1 MAVPILN
8 RKELIDISARE
19 EIMKA
24 TANQI
29 IKDFAEFGFDIS
41 FSGETANFHEELFS
55 QMELHVSNLITN
67 HYSKFL
73 AFLYRID
80 ISNKEIA
87 LYENEMKGQPK
98 SVVMTELI
106 IHREIKKV
114 LFRTYYSSQNSS
126 NTNSND

>member
-1 MAVPILN
+1 MNLPSLN
-8 RKELIDISARE
+8 RNELIDISARE
-19 EIMKA
+19 EVIKA

-29 IKDFAEFGFDIS
+29 IKDFAEFGLDIQ
-41 FSGETANFHEELFS
+41 FSGETASFYDELFN
-55 QMELHVSNLITN
+55 QMEGHVSNLITN
-67 HYSKFL
+67 QYSKFL

-87 LYENEMKGQPK
+87 LYEKELVGQTK
-98 SVVMTELI
+98 SAIMTELI

-114 LFRTYYSSQNSS
+114 LYRTYYSSKNSP